1 MTFNHDIFLDGSEDI
16 RNIWSIRKEIDLQL
30 NESKQKKETVLE
42 IGPADRPYAKI
53 IIRERRTDQKDRR
66 KIHTYISDDRRS
78 GIADR
83 RKGPKEQ

>member
-1 MTFNHDIFLDGSEDI
+1 VRISEICDQLE
-16 RNIWSIRKEIDLQL
+16 RKLELQMK
-30 NESKQKKETVLE
+30 ESEQKKEAVLE
-42 IGPADRPYAKI
+42 IGPPDRPYAKI